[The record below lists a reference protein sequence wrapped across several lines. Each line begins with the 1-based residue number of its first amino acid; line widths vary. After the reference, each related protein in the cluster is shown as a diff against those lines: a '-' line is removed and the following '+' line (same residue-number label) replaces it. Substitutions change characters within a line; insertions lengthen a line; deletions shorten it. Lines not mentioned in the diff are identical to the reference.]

1 LTTTIADV
9 SEDTLA
15 IESYLRSLKPGDT
28 TTYAEIHKA
37 TRVRMDSAGKAKIRS
52 AAKRANIIYT
62 TIRGVGIQ
70 LADEVNGVPILAD
83 RLVRVDNAT
92 KRAEKI
98 AATIYEQHGAKM
110 TEENKATTIGVIAI
124 FGTIRVLAD
133 QRRRELRR
141 LEKARPKLAEQVVF
155 SV

>member
-1 LTTTIADV
+1 MNTIADV

-15 IESYLRSLKPGDT
+15 IESYLRSLNPGDT
-28 TTYAEIHKA
+28 STYAEIHKA
-37 TRVRMDSAGKAKIRS
+37 TAVQMGSAGKAKMRS

-70 LADEVNGVPILAD
+70 LADETTGVPILAT
-83 RLVRVDNAT
+83 RFVRFDNAV
-92 KRAEKI
+92 KRTEKI

-110 TEENKATTIGVIAI
+110 TDEDKATTIGVIAM
-124 FGTIRVLAD
+124 FGTVRVLAD

-141 LEKARPKLAEQVVF
+141 LEKSRPKLAEPIEI
-155 SV
+155 SI

>member
-1 LTTTIADV
+1 MNATFADV

-15 IESYLRSLKPGDT
+15 IESYLRSLKPGST
-28 TTYAEIHKA
+28 ATYAEIHKA
-37 TRVRMDSAGKAKIRS
+37 TGVWMDFSGKAKIRS
-52 AAKRANIIYT
+52 AAKRANIVYT
-62 TIRGVGIQ
+62 TTRNVGIQ
-70 LADEVNGVPILAD
+70 LSDEENGVPILAD

-141 LEKARPKLAEQVVF
+141 LEKSRPKLAAPIEI
-155 SV
+155 SI